1 MQPDPRFFY
10 KTFLELGGAN
20 FCSILSFDSYSMESL
35 LSEDNEQ
42 YFSEEFP
49 IIYKNKML
57 KKDGKGYYY
66 TNAIENALK
75 NNQVK
80 AVNLLIAY
88 IVKY

>member
-1 MQPDPRFFY
+1 
-10 KTFLELGGAN
+10 
-20 FCSILSFDSYSMESL
+20 
-35 LSEDNEQ
+35 
-42 YFSEEFP
+42 
-49 IIYKNKML
+49 ML
-57 KKDGKGYYY
+57 KKDGKGHYY